1 MPGKSLRHVLLILV
15 IGAFVAACGN
25 APSASVPPVSPT
37 AVSPAATQAPA
48 IASPVA
54 TTAPAV
60 ASPVATATAAATPA
74 PTAVATLERGRT
86 PEGYHYLGSADA
98 PITLQEY
105 SDFF

>member
-25 APSASVPPVSPT
+25 APSASVPPASPT
-37 AVSPAATQAPA
+37 AVLPAATQTPA

-60 ASPVATATAAATPA
+60 ASPVATAAAAPA